1 MSILM
6 WLSFAA
12 TALAVIGALASTGAR
27 SPHALPRIASK
38 TVLVFG
44 RVLFVMAMI
53 VVVIATFGFAAAVL
67 DAGRKR

>member
-6 WLSFAA
+6 WLSVAA
-12 TALAVIGALASTGAR
+12 TGLAVIGALASSGAR

-44 RVLFVMAMI
+44 RIVFVFLMV